1 MQVPVVRIRV
11 VAMGVAQWLVPMR
24 VRVFARLELV
34 VGMVMLMVLVVL
46 MLMVVCHR
54 FVNMGVG
61 MPFCQVKPHPDAH
74 QPRRRQQPPG
84 HWLAAKQSQGG
95 ADKRRH

>member
-11 VAMGVAQWLVPMR
+11 VAMSMAQWLVPMR
-24 VRVFARLELV
+24 VRVLARLELF

-46 MLMVVCHR
+46 MRMVVCHR

-61 MPFCQVKPHPDAH
+61 MLFR
-74 QPRRRQQPPG
+74 QPTT
-84 HWLAAKQSQGG
+84 
-95 ADKRRH
+95 

>member
-24 VRVFARLELV
+24 VSVLARPELF

-46 MLMVVCHR
+46 MRMVVCHR

-74 QPRRRQQPPG
+74 QPRRCQQPPG
-84 HWLAAKQSQGG
+84 HWLATQQSQGG